1 MPLKTRLN
9 LVRFLEE
16 ELITGCSISKILL
29 IPVTISVS
37 IPESHLMVFCSI
49 WDNSKTCALVRHTY
63 SSYLG

>member
-37 IPESHLMVFCSI
+37 IPESHMHGFLF
-49 WDNSKTCALVRHTY
+49 N
-63 SSYLG
+63 LG